1 MLHFMTYEFIYE
13 CIYEFMYMNSY
24 YVYEF
29 MYPGTGTPSLSA
41 DLTASELD
49 NND

>member
-1 MLHFMTYEFIYE
+1 MLHFMTYEF
-13 CIYEFMYMNSY
+13 IYEFMYMNSY